1 MTSMKMSPEKTKK
14 LKLELFK
21 SSIIS
26 AAYSLFSQRKR
37 EARGRGEKYL
47 LQDMAER
54 AGVDKSQA
62 SRWFG
67 GGNAPNMQLSTLYA
81 IGDALDG
88 DVRIEIVDR
97 KTGAV
102 HTAHGVETR
111 RATPAVTT
119 FAYNRRLMLT
129 RADLD
134 PATIH
139 DSGPSKY
146 VTAALAMPTTLA
158 VSPSRDFVI
167 VENGGRH
174 VA

>member
-1 MTSMKMSPEKTKK
+1 MSPEKTKK

-26 AAYSLFSQRKR
+26 AAFSLFSQRKK
-37 EARGRGEKYL
+37 EARSRGEKYL

-67 GGNAPNMQLSTLYA
+67 GGDPPNMQLSTLFA

-97 KTGAV
+97 KTGEV
-102 HTAHGVETR
+102 HTAHGIETPTTQV
-111 RATPAVTT
+111 ASVGMGQLFIVQAPSHPMPKHPHMVSGGSIIAVTYH
-119 FAYNRRLMLT
+119 AEPMPRRSV
-129 RADLD
+129 A
-134 PATIH
+134 H
-139 DSGPSKY
+139 GS
-146 VTAALAMPTTLA
+146 ALAT
-158 VSPSRDFVI
+158 R
-167 VENGGRH
+167 
-174 VA
+174 

>member
-1 MTSMKMSPEKTKK
+1 MTPEKTKK

-26 AAYSLFSQRKR
+26 AAYSLFSQRKK
-37 EARGRGEKYL
+37 EARSRGEKYL

-67 GGNAPNMQLSTLYA
+67 GGDAPNMQLSTLYA

-88 DVRIEIVDR
+88 DVRIQIVDR
-97 KTGAV
+97 KTGTV
-102 HTAHGVETR
+102 HTAHGVE
-111 RATPAVTT
+111 APKVKHAVTT
-119 FAYNRRLMLT
+119 LAYDHHLILT
-129 RADLD
+129 LAEIN
-134 PATIH
+134 AVTVH
-139 DSGPSKY
+139 SHPSPHRY
-146 VTAALAMPTTLA
+146 VTGGFASPTTL
-158 VSPSRDFVI
+158 VPSLGQDFVI
-167 VENGGRH
+167 YESGRRH